1 MKNWINYHHLLY
13 FKLIAEE
20 NSVSKAAEK
29 LRLSQSTLSAQLK
42 QFEDVLGVTLFERQ
56 HKKLVLTDQ
65 GKVTLDYAKNIFNLG
80 NELYEVLNDKIVP
93 SRTTLHVG
101 ALDSVPK
108 QVTLQITKD
117 ALKIGQCHVSI
128 IEGKADE
135 IFRELVAHRLDLV
148 ITNFMPTATNVK
160 GLIHR
165 VISSRVVSVFGAEK
179 FKPLRKGFPDS
190 IEGQPFIM
198 PTYDSKLR
206 YDLEHWL
213 STRSIKI
220 DPVAESQDIGLKKL
234 MAIDGLGLI
243 PAATHAVNRQILSGE
258 LFEIGKLTS
267 IHEELYLVS
276 AQRKIENQIAKSL
289 FKSFEV

>member
-20 NSVSKAAEK
+20 DSVSKAAEK
-29 LRLSQSTLSAQLK
+29 LRLSQSTLSVQLK
-42 QFEDVLGVTLFERQ
+42 QFEETLGVKLFERR

-65 GKVTLDYAKNIFNLG
+65 GKVTLDYAKSIFAMG
-80 NELYEVLNDKIVP
+80 NELFEVLNDKMSP

-108 QVTLQITKD
+108 QVTLEITKA
-117 ALKIGQCHVSI
+117 ALKFGKCHVSI
-128 IEGKADE
+128 LEGRADE
-135 IFRELVAHRLDLV
+135 IIRELISHKLDLV
-148 ITNFMPTATNVK
+148 VTNFIPTAIDVK
-160 GLIHR
+160 GLVHR
-165 VISSRVVSVFGAEK
+165 VLSSRVVSVFGAK
-179 FKPLRKGFPDS
+179 NFKSLRKGFPES
-190 IEGQPFIM
+190 IEGQPFIL

-213 STRSIKI
+213 KTRSIKV
-220 DPVAESQDIGLKKL
+220 DPVAETQDIGLKKL

-243 PAATHAVNRQILSGE
+243 PAALHTVNRQILAGE

-267 IHEELYLVS
+267 MHEELYLVS
-276 AQRKIENQIAKSL
+276 AQRRIENPIAKML
-289 FKSFEV
+289 YKNFEV